1 MELMG
6 WAWCDMIAISV
17 YCTNALCSQCLRGK
31 EKECEYETQNME
43 VMDGGP
49 VGCGHPVHPSGHTGP
64 VARVRDPYHGGQP
77 CHWGHGYHQDKE
89 TDYWNADKAV
99 DGIVNRD
106 EANKQNQSRWSTN
119 GARTFDQVAQ
129 KDKVLT
135 VDLGSAKSFDQLVL
149 EWERANVTQFKI
161 EAAGDNQEYSTMYE
175 KTDGAEIDSLT
186 TTIDLEEKQTAQYVR
201 LTVSGYTPG
210 DIDWA
215 SVSLW
220 ELEILETVPAEN
232 LALQEGVEATADSVE
247 TADFPAAKA
256 IDGNADRDVKP
267 QSRWA
272 SAVDENGSNP
282 ARWLAL
288 KFPAQHTHTVTLV
301 KGTPATCTQDGVKD
315 DYV

>member
-1 MELMG
+1 VVNH
-6 WAWCDMIAISV
+6 AIGATAT
-17 YCTNALCSQCLRGK
+17 TN
-31 EKECEYETQNME
+31 
-43 VMDGGP
+43 
-49 VGCGHPVHPSGHTGP
+49 
-64 VARVRDPYHGGQP
+64 
-77 CHWGHGYHQDKE
+77 DKE